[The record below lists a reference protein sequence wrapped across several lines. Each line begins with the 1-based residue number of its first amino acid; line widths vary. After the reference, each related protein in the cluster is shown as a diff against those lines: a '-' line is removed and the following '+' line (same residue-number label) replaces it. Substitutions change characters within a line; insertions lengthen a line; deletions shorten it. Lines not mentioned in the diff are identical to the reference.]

1 MCVVVVLGGACIAAA
16 RCSVLRW
23 RVQPGDA
30 GCYTDDL
37 ECCSVQSVY
46 IYILS
51 ECKMGDAVCCADDL
65 ECCSVQSVYII
76 GV

>member
-46 IYILS
+46 IYIYIYYR
-51 ECKMGDAVCCADDL
+51 
-65 ECCSVQSVYII
+65 SVKWVMRFVALMI
-76 GV
+76 